1 MNNREIYEVGR
12 ADYAAFVEGIK
23 PSARDIRIEEEGATV
38 FTNIYSA
45 SRNMLLCG
53 RASNP
58 DIPEKYYIYASPTA
72 EESQPQIPKTRLVLE
87 TREQVQAFFDI
98 ISKLQKEHK

>member
-23 PSARDIRIEEEGATV
+23 PSARDIRVEEEGATV

-45 SRNMLLCG
+45 SRNNYFAAEPVIQIFQKNITSML
-53 RASNP
+53 P
-58 DIPEKYYIYASPTA
+58 
-72 EESQPQIPKTRLVLE
+72 QPQKNLNRKFPKLV
-87 TREQVQAFFDI
+87 
-98 ISKLQKEHK
+98 